1 MRAKR
6 ISVACLLAAALA
18 AGGCDPIGRG
28 RVAEGVPEA
37 QLAKTVHPTHPT
49 HNIYWTQAL
58 GPAASGDFHCAAIGD
73 FDGDGLPD
81 VAAGG
86 FDRSGVRVWLANG
99 DGTWSSID
107 GPPHLGRPTGL
118 AAGDVDK
125 DGRLDIVVAGKGE
138 VPGVRVWINT
148 ENLVWQEGE
157 PATITQVYTAVKLA
171 DLNGDGY
178 LDIFASRGGSGGAGG
193 IGVWLN
199 YKGKGWSRDA
209 GPKASDAY
217 NDLAVTDF
225 NKDGHVD
232 IVGARWGNPGGLDIW
247 YGNGRGGWARAK
259 EDPAIKLNYQGV
271 DAGDFNGDGEIDIVA
286 TAYQSRLSVCIFI
299 NDRRRGDREAGWW
312 TTPTRLAGK
321 GSFWDARAADLNGDG
336 LLDVVATSFDQRGL
350 RCWLQMPRDKAA
362 AAPRFME
369 QSFRFPHKGIYYV
382 VGSADFN
389 GDGKADIIAGT
400 SDEGLKAWFQTGRKG
415 ILKLSP
421 LTRAL
426 SISEERPRPFGEV
439 EERPDDPKE
448 NSVYTTLTRDDG
460 LTYTEYRIGVG
471 DRLKIEIYPGRV
483 AEPIVIEK
491 KVEASGELLLPL
503 ASPDPLRIVDANGGG
518 LSPSQLRDL
527 IKKKL
532 EESFRAPAVAVTVEE
547 YRARK
552 ASVLGEIRVKPNQ
565 TRTGPGRYAL
575 TGKTRVLAFIAQHGG
590 FTVRADLA
598 RVEVRRKN
606 GEKRVVDLYKAVF
619 QSKLSEDVVLDD
631 DDVVTIASTAV
642 TDRKVYVLGEV
653 GRPGVYELQDN
664 VRLIEAIQLASSFSP
679 HANRK
684 QVIVIRGDKNKPD
697 LYQINMLEMLRT
709 GDLSKNMLIENGDV
723 VFVPRNWIADLREF
737 YTWFLPGY
745 DRITK

>member
-1 MRAKR
+1 M
-6 ISVACLLAAALA
+6 
-18 AGGCDPIGRG
+18 GRG
-28 RVAEGVPEA
+28 RVAEGAPEA
-37 QLAKTVHPTHPT
+37 QLARTVHPT

-58 GPAASGDFHCAAIGD
+58 GPAASGNFHCAAIGD

-86 FDRSGVRVWLANG
+86 FDRRGVRVWLANG
-99 DGTWSSID
+99 DGTWSSIN
-107 GPPHLGRPTGL
+107 GPPHLGQPTGL

-138 VPGVRVWINT
+138 VPGVRVWTNT
-148 ENLVWQEGE
+148 ENVVWQEGE
-157 PATITQVYTAVKLA
+157 PATITQIYTAVKLA

-178 LDIFASRGGSGGAGG
+178 LDIFASRGGNGGAGG

-199 YKGKGWSRDA
+199 YKGKGWSRDV
-209 GPKASDAY
+209 GPKASDSY
-217 NDLAVTDF
+217 NDLALADF
-225 NKDGHVD
+225 NKDGHLD

-271 DAGDFNGDGEIDIVA
+271 DVGDFNGDGEVDIVA
-286 TAYQSRLSVCIFI
+286 TAYQSQLSACVFI
-299 NDRRRGDREAGWW
+299 NDRRPADREAGWW

-321 GSFWDARAADLNGDG
+321 GSFWDARAVDLNGDG
-336 LLDVVATSFDQRGL
+336 LLDVIATSFDQRGL
-350 RCWLQMPRDKAA
+350 RCWLQMPRGEAA
-362 AAPRFME
+362 VAPRFLE
-369 QSFRFPHKGIYYV
+369 QSFRFPHKGIYYAV
-382 VGSADFN
+382 DSADFN
-389 GDGKADIIAGT
+389 SDGKADIIAGT
-400 SDEGLKAWFQTGRKG
+400 SDEGLKAWFQTGREG

-439 EERPDDPKE
+439 EERPHDPKE
-448 NSVYTTLTRDDG
+448 NFVYTTLTRDDG

-491 KVEASGELLLPL
+491 EVEASGELLVPL
-503 ASPDPLRIVDANGGG
+503 ASRDPLRVVDATGRG

-532 EESFRAPAVAVTVEE
+532 EESFRAPAVAVTVEQ
-547 YRARK
+547 YKARK

-565 TRTGPGRYAL
+565 TRTGPGRYTL

-590 FTVRADLA
+590 FTARADLT

-619 QSKLSEDVVLDD
+619 QSKLSQDVVLDD

-642 TDRKVYVLGEV
+642 SDRKVYVLGEV

-697 LYQINMLEMLRT
+697 LYEINMLEMLRT
-709 GDLSKNMLIENGDV
+709 GDLSKNMLLENGDV

-737 YTWFLPGY
+737 YAWFLPGY
-745 DRITK
+745 SRITE